1 MVAKFD
7 GKGPIIKKGGANK
20 PTGQPV
26 KPEAKVIGTDYS
38 RAKRAGGTAL
48 LGGTI
53 GNTTPS

>member
-7 GKGPIIKKGGANK
+7 GKGPVVKKGGANK
-20 PTGQPV
+20 PTGEPV
-26 KPEAKVIGTDYS
+26 KPEAKVIGTTYS

-53 GNTTPS
+53 GNTDAS

>member
-26 KPEAKVIGTDYS
+26 KQEAKLMETDYS
-38 RAKRAGGTAL
+38 KAKKAGGSGL
-48 LGGTI
+48 LGGSI
-53 GNTTPS
+53 GNTIPS